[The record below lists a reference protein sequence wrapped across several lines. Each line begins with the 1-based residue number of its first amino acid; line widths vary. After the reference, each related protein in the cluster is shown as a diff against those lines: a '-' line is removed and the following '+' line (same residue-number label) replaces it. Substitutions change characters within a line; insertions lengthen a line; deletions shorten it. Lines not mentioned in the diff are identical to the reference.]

1 MKQRIFKGA
10 ATALYTP
17 FTDGKPDL
25 NALSELI
32 ERQISQKIDALV
44 VLGTTG
50 ESPTVNDKER
60 TEIIKTAVKQ
70 AKKRVPIIVGCGSNC
85 TARFIELTNRAK
97 MLGADAA
104 LAVTPYYNK
113 CNEEGLFRHY
123 AAADKI
129 CKFPTIVYNVP
140 SRTGLNVRPETYKK
154 LAEIDSVVGIKE
166 ACMDLNQIDGDF
178 KTLGGYL
185 PIYCGS
191 DEMNFEFFRRG
202 ASGTISVLSNI
213 IPLKIHN
220 YFYNFERDYKNEKN
234 DKDYIFEK
242 LSNLLFS
249 DVNPIPLKALAEKY
263 HKKGY
268 ELRLPLTKLCESKK
282 QKLYEE
288 FDKLLKLLKETD

>member
-1 MKQRIFKGA
+1 MKERIFKGV

-32 ERQISQKIDALV
+32 EWQISQKIEALV

-70 AKKRVPIIVGCGSNC
+70 AKKRVSIIVGCGSNC
-85 TARFIELTNRAK
+85 TARFIELTNHAK
-97 MLGADAA
+97 TLGADAT

-113 CNEEGLFRHY
+113 CNDEGLFLHY

-129 CKFPTIVYNVP
+129 CKFPTIIYNVP
-140 SRTGLNVRPETYKK
+140 SRTGFNVRPETYKK
-154 LAEIDSVVGIKE
+154 LAELKSVVGIKE
-166 ACMDLNQIDGDF
+166 AYADLNQIDGDF
-178 KTLGGYL
+178 KTVGEYL

-213 IPLKIHN
+213 IPLKIHDYFCDFETN
-220 YFYNFERDYKNEKN
+220 YRNVKSKN
-234 DKDYIFEK
+234 DKLFEE
-242 LSNLLFS
+242 LSKLLFI
-249 DVNPIPLKALAEKY
+249 DVNPIPLKALVKKY
-263 HKKGY
+263 FRKGY
-268 ELRLPLTKLCESKK
+268 ELRLPLTELSEDKK
-282 QKLYEE
+282 HSLYEN
-288 FDKLLKLLKETD
+288 FDRLLKELD